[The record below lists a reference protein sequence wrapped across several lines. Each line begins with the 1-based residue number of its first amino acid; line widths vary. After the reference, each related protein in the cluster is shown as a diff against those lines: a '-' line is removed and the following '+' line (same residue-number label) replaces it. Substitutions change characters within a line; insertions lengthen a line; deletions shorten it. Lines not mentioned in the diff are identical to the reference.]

1 MVGVELLVVL
11 GILLLFGLLVVY
23 IIYSERKGRAAK
35 IELSR
40 SLGFS
45 PIDPEPELIQ
55 KIVWLYQNLRK
66 NGHPPADDQF
76 QLQNVA
82 CKRLPDYDLF
92 IFDLLNRSGDEDS
105 YTEDGAL
112 AVVSPHLKLPTF
124 MVFPKADIDG
134 KLSLMGNKF
143 LTWIFTKVGNPIG
156 FPECPEFERRYLV
169 SSPDPAGTRLFLNES
184 RLHQMAKTRLMS
196 IQAGGD
202 LFTVSRVD
210 QFTKPVNDNDKET
223 MSTRIQLARDVFL
236 IFVG

>member
-55 KIVWLYQNLRK
+55 RIVRLYQNLRK
-66 NGHPPADDQF
+66 NGHAPADDQF

-105 YTEDGAL
+105 YIEDGAL
-112 AVVSPHLKLPTF
+112 AVVSPHLELPTF
-124 MVFPKADIDG
+124 LVFPKADIEG
-134 KLSLMGNKF
+134 TLSFMGNKF
-143 LTWIFTKVGNPIG
+143 LTWIFTKVGNPIE

-169 SSPDPAGTRLFLNES
+169 SSPDPAGTCQFLNES

-202 LFTVSRVD
+202 LFTISRVD
-210 QFTKPVNDNDKET
+210 QFTKPVNVKET

>member
-35 IELSR
+35 IKLSR

-55 KIVWLYQNLRK
+55 KIVRLYQGLRK
-66 NGHPPADDQF
+66 NGYPPADDQF

-112 AVVSPHLKLPTF
+112 AVVSHHLKLPTF
-124 MVFPKADIDG
+124 MVFPKADFEG
-134 KLSLMGNKF
+134 TLSFMGNKF

-169 SSPDPAGTRLFLNES
+169 SSPDPAGTRQFLNES
-184 RLHQMAKTRLMS
+184 RLHQMAKTRMMS

-202 LFTVSRVD
+202 LFTISRVD
-210 QFTKPVNDNDKET
+210 QFTKPVNDKET

-236 IFVG
+236 IFIG